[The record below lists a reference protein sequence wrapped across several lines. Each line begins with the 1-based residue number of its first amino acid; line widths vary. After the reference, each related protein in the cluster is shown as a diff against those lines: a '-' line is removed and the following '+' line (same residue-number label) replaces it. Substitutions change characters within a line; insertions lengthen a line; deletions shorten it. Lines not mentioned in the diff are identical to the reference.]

1 LPAWIKY
8 NEESLLS
15 DTTRPVADWNQQN
28 VEEALLASERNFGLI
43 IRRQVVL
50 AHGVPIIFVTANRD
64 QRSGSLHQRKAQVGQ
79 GISGGYRISSN
90 GQALSPWL
98 VGRPSLA
105 ELQQMTKRPQPVAVQ
120 TVAGALLQTAQAD

>member
-1 LPAWIKY
+1 M
-8 NEESLLS
+8 S

-79 GISGGYRISSN
+79 GISGSYRISSN
-90 GQALSPWL
+90 GQGPVAP

-120 TVAGALLQTAQAD
+120 TVAGALLQTAQADLIW